1 MNATIDTTVNRN
13 SQQDHNELVS
23 LFANSPSGP
32 NKEPISTP
40 SAHLL
45 LETIRATR
53 ESIGDGLDDN
63 ELTRLL
69 QKIPL
74 APEAGFAF
82 LSFSEGMVMLTVP
95 PQDLAN
101 WYPDSGWILPRKE
114 EIARAI
120 AKKHGLSLCEPPDE
134 PSNSLF
140 ASPDSPASHHHLE
153 LRDRRQAVVIAHR
166 LYLKV
171 RLFGPTS
178 ASRSYRD
185 SKTPL
190 PLRPDLLEDLSTL
203 YQA

>member
-101 WYPDSGWILPRKE
+101 WYPDSGWILRGRRKLPGRSRKNMGFRYANRPMNPRT
-114 EIARAI
+114 R
-120 AKKHGLSLCEPPDE
+120 C
-134 PSNSLF
+134 
-140 ASPDSPASHHHLE
+140 
-153 LRDRRQAVVIAHR
+153 LRVRIRQRVTTIWN
-166 LYLKV
+166 
-171 RLFGPTS
+171 
-178 ASRSYRD
+178 
-185 SKTPL
+185 
-190 PLRPDLLEDLSTL
+190 
-203 YQA
+203 